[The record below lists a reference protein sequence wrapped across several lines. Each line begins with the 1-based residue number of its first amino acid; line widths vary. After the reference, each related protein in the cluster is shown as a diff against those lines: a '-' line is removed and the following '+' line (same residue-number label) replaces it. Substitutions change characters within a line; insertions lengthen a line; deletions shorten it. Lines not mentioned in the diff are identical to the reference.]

1 MKGILLDEAGD
12 LQITVKRDSEGKI
25 VSGLVIG
32 DSSLQNQYVILA
44 AQKGEFKEYPT
55 LGVGISDMLG
65 DDDVL
70 EWKKRI
76 REEFAKDELGI
87 NSIDLDLQSGRLN
100 IDAKYKK

>member
-1 MKGILLDEAGD
+1 MKGILLDETGD
-12 LQITVKRDSEGKI
+12 VMVQNGSMVIDDST
-25 VSGLVIG
+25 
-32 DSSLQNQYVILA
+32 LQNQYLILL

-76 REEFAKDELGI
+76 REELAKDDMKV
-87 NSIDLDLQSGRLN
+87 NKIDLNLQTGEIN
-100 IDAKYKK
+100 IDAHYN

>member
-1 MKGILLDEAGD
+1 MKGILLDETGD
-12 LQITVKRDSEGKI
+12 IMVNNGSMVIEDST
-25 VSGLVIG
+25 
-32 DSSLQNQYVILA
+32 LQNQYVILV

-76 REEFAKDELGI
+76 REEFAKDDLKV
-87 NSIDLDLQSGRLN
+87 NKIDLNLQTGKLE
-100 IDAKYKK
+100 IDAKYN